1 MSLPNVSILFGS
13 GGLGR
18 RNPTGDDCAAMI
30 GNGISPGAAPL
41 LQLGQTYQLKSVDD
55 AETLGITAA
64 ADTTNKVLVRY
75 HINEFFRKN
84 PNGSLWL
91 MLVAQTVTLTQMV
104 DKANQYAYKLI
115 NDSFDVAGEIPAR
128 RLGVFRAPDTG
139 YAPTV
144 TDGLDAD
151 VLTAI
156 PKAKELME
164 QLDSEHAYLGS
175 IAIEGRAFTGTA
187 TNAENLRAL
196 QSGGIGCVI
205 AQDKEVGDTDVLHNS
220 SAALGTFLGDR
231 SAAPV
236 NVDTMWVEAFNLQD
250 AALTKFVENGLSSN
264 LLVSA
269 YSITDQGT
277 LHDKGYIFGRKHRGV
292 PGVHWSGNPSCE
304 VESDDYAWLNDREVI
319 AKCARLIYAEL
330 IPKLGRPVN
339 VDATSGKLDP
349 TFVTYMEQLGH
360 GALAGMQSANEFS
373 GKDVFIDP
381 AQNILSTSK
390 LVVKFSIT
398 PTGTMRQIEGQL
410 QFTNPFK
417 A

>member
-1 MSLPNVSILFGS
+1 MSLPDVSIIFGN

-18 RNPTGDDCAAMI
+18 RTPTGDDCAAMI
-30 GNGISPGAAPL
+30 GNGVSPGSAPL
-41 LQLGQTYQLKSVDD
+41 LQLGTTYQLNSPDD

-64 ADTTNKVLVRY
+64 YDTANVVLVRY

-84 PNGSLWL
+84 PNGSMWM
-91 MLVAQTVTLTQMV
+91 MLVAQTVTLTQMA

-115 NDSFDVAGEIPAR
+115 NDSFDVEGEIPAR
-128 RLGVFRAPDTG
+128 RLGIFRAPASG
-139 YAPTV
+139 YSPTV

-156 PKAKELME
+156 PKAKELMD

-175 IAIEGRAFTGTA
+175 ITIEGRAFTGTA

-205 AQDKEVGDTDVLHNS
+205 AQDKTIGDIDALHES
-220 SAALGTFLGDR
+220 HAALGTFLGDR

-236 NVDTMWVEAFNLQD
+236 NADTMWVEAFNLQD
-250 AALTKFVENGLSSN
+250 AGLTKFIENGLSSN
-264 LLVSA
+264 LLVSS

-277 LHDKGYIFGRKHRGV
+277 LHGKGYIFGRKLRGV
-292 PGVHWSGNPSCE
+292 PGVHWTGNPSCE
-304 VESDDYAWLNDREVI
+304 LEADDYAWLNDREVI
-319 AKCARLIYAEL
+319 AKCARLIYAAL

-339 VDATSGKLDP
+339 VNATSGKLDP
-349 TFVTYMEQLGH
+349 TFITYMEQLGH
-360 GALAGMQSANEFS
+360 GSLAGMQSANEFS
-373 GKDVFIDP
+373 GKDVYINP
-381 AQNILSTSK
+381 AQNILVTST
-390 LVVKFSIT
+390 LEVTFSIT
-398 PTGTMRQIEGQL
+398 PTGTMRQITGKV
-410 QFTNPFK
+410 QFTNPFS